1 MFANQ
6 QSIPYG
12 ESANVL
18 NTSINI
24 NSLREIT
31 STTICK
37 VICNHIG
44 AFNAI
49 WYFCGLIS
57 SLVIHPPD
65 VGSAIVEF
73 LRNKN
78 H

>member
-6 QSIPYG
+6 QYIPYG

-37 VICNHIG
+37 VICYYVG
-44 AFNAI
+44 AFNATQ
-49 WYFCGLIS
+49 YFCG
-57 SLVIHPPD
+57 
-65 VGSAIVEF
+65 
-73 LRNKN
+73 
-78 H
+78 